1 MMLCVCCLS
10 FFSSF
15 AQIDD
20 FHVELKE
27 ELIPPKEPMAVDMG
41 GSVLWSSFN
50 LCAEDPTEVGIYC
63 GWGDPTG
70 VLRFQAD
77 DPNGENYIDIES
89 CLAIY
94 GGLEPPQNIAGKDI
108 DVVHRNLGNG
118 WQMPTLL
125 DFSELIS
132 DCEWEITRIN
142 GTLGY
147 KVTAK
152 NGNSIFLPSWNNEIG
167 KEDGIDVVYGAY
179 WTSFTCSY
187 DFYDEYGGIPIG
199 CYRICLHEIPWC
211 IKDKDIIDC
220 GVIPSKGHL
229 LMSTPRWNQLM
240 IRPVKKKAGAE

>member
-1 MMLCVCCLS
+1 MLCVCCLS

>member
-1 MMLCVCCLS
+1 MLCVCCLS

-94 GGLEPPQNIAGKDI
+94 GGLEPPYNIAGKDI

-118 WQMPTLL
+118 WQMPTFF
-125 DFSELIS
+125 DFCELIS
-132 DCEWEITRIN
+132 DCEWEITRVN

-152 NGNSIFLPSWNNEIG
+152 NGNSIFLPGWNNEMG

-179 WTSFTCSY
+179 WTSNTCS
-187 DFYDEYGGIPIG
+187 FYFDEEYRTVG
-199 CYRICLHEIPWC
+199 CYCICLHEIPWC
-211 IKDKDIIDC
+211 IKDKDIIDA
-220 GVIPSKGHL
+220 GLLESKGNS
-229 LMSTPRWNQLM
+229 LMALPRWNQLM